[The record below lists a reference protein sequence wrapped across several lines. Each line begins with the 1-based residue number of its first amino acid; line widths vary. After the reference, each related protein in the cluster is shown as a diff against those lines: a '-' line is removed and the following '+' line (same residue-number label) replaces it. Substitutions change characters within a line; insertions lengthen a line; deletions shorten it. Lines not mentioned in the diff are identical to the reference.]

1 MDHRLE
7 RLNCL
12 RRSDNSALC
21 DGGDTV
27 TALHELSPIGELDV
41 ESEESSEAGFS
52 LVELM
57 VYAILG
63 VLALVMVGGILIQSL
78 QVQNRVG
85 TTNSAASS
93 GQLVAASVERGVRT
107 STTVAWSSSASGELL
122 VARTNN
128 SVGAVSCG
136 YDAWYWAN
144 AGTGAMY
151 YTTSASAI
159 TEPSSGQ
166 LATWTKLATGI
177 QKSGTTLIFTV
188 SGQQVAVRFNVAIG
202 TDTPLPI
209 KTTAVS
215 NGTTL
220 ESSQC

>member
-1 MDHRLE
+1 M
-7 RLNCL
+7 
-12 RRSDNSALC
+12 
-21 DGGDTV
+21 
-27 TALHELSPIGELDV
+27 TAVSELSPIGDFDTENEKTSETGLTLIEL
-41 ESEESSEAGFS
+41 
-52 LVELM
+52 LI
-57 VYAILG
+57 YTILG
-63 VLALVMVGGILIQSL
+63 SIVLVMVGGILIQSL
-78 QVQNRVG
+78 QVQKTVG
-85 TTNSAASS
+85 NTNSAASS

-128 SVGAVSCG
+128 SVGTVSCG

-144 AGTGAMY
+144 AGTGAIY
-151 YTTSASAI
+151 YNTSASAI

-188 SGQQVAVRFNVAIG
+188 AGQQVAVRFNVAVG